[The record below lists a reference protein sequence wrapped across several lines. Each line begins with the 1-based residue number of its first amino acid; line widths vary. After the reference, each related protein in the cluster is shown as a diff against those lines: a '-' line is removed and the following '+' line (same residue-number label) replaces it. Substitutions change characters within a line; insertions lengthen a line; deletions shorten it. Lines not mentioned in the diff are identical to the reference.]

1 MGLLPPIPEGRKKRE
16 PDAEKPSHPSAAQSG
31 AAIAEDKH
39 AHAEARQK
47 AKFTLDEKMT
57 TEELEKKVSELVASR
72 GRKGT
77 DIKDMII
84 KLELMTKIAKKFG
97 PKKEIPILMHLISSR
112 FDFNRSIDD
121 YMDIQQ
127 WRSCYRCL
135 NRVVTLLL
143 ENESLVL
150 GVVTTEELSDFVVA
164 SQNGKK
170 EAEEPAPAAD
180 KDENVIRVVGT
191 LEAFIV
197 LLEKEYTKSLQ
208 QINPHTQ
215 VTPHLFVL
223 SLVKPLSSN
232 ESLHSV
238 IDFVQIFL
246 NLLEEY

>member
-1 MGLLPPIPEGRKKRE
+1 MKDEVLRAMGLLPPLPEGRKRRDQ
-16 PDAEKPSHPSAAQSG
+16 PDTERPSHSTSAQSG
-31 AAIAEDKH
+31 AAAAEDKYSH
-39 AHAEARQK
+39 SEVKQK

-57 TEELEKKVSELVASR
+57 TEELEKKVAELVASR

-77 DIKDMII
+77 DIKDMTI
-84 KLELMTKIAKKFG
+84 KLELMSKIAKKFG
-97 PKKEIPILMHLISSR
+97 SKKEIPILMHLISAM
-112 FDFNRSIDD
+112 FDANRSIDD

-135 NRVVTLLL
+135 SRVVTLLA
-143 ENESLVL
+143 ENKSLVL
-150 GVVTTEELSDFVVA
+150 GVITTEELSDFVLA

-170 EAEEPAPAAD
+170 ETEEVAPVED

-215 VTPHLFVL
+215 VTQSSIIIL
-223 SLVKPLSSN
+223 SLKPLSSN
-232 ESLHSV
+232 ESLYFNV
-238 IDFVQIFL
+238 
-246 NLLEEY
+246 